1 MAVYASDYDTF
12 GFERRQFPATV
23 EPYVLSA
30 SETQLVTLVRQS
42 VERVT
47 SVSRAAQ
54 SRMSARYGVRQIRK
68 AFFRKISFGRM
79 YNTPRG
85 IHW

>member
-1 MAVYASDYDTF
+1 MSVYQSDYDAF
-12 GFERRQFPATV
+12 GFERRAFATSV

-54 SRMSARYGVRQIRK
+54 SKMSARFGVRQIRK
-68 AFFRKISFGRM
+68 AFMRRITFGRM